1 MMERKRLTYWL
12 SKAAYIVEVLI
23 SFVLLVTVAVL
34 LVETVLKSGI
44 FWPDGH
50 HLDFNEFLSSVFNL
64 IIGVEFTKM
73 LCKHT
78 PDTVVEVLLFAI
90 ARQVVI
96 THGNIWQSILG
107 VVAIAGLFAI
117 RKFLIP
123 QLPKHWGQGDKT
135 ATTAESSEQREQDSV
150 AA

>member
-1 MMERKRLTYWL
+1 MMDKKKLTDWL
-12 SKAAYIVEVLI
+12 SRGAYFVEVSI
-23 SFVLLVTVAVL
+23 SFVLLLAVVVL

-96 THGNIWQSILG
+96 THGNIWESILG
-107 VVAIAGLFAI
+107 VMAIAGLFAI

-123 QLPKHWGQGDKT
+123 QLPKRWGKDNET
-135 ATTAESSEQREQDSV
+135 ALADESSEQSE
-150 AA
+150 

>member
-1 MMERKRLTYWL
+1 MMEKKRLAHWL
-12 SKAAYIVEVLI
+12 SKGAYFVEVLI
-23 SFVLLVTVAVL
+23 SFVLLAAVIVL

-44 FWPDGH
+44 FWLDGQ
-50 HLDFNEFLSSVFNL
+50 HLDFNEFLSGVFNL

-96 THGNIWQSILG
+96 THGNIWESILG

-123 QLPKHWGQGDKT
+123 QLPRQWGQNNHT
-135 ATTAESSEQREQDSV
+135 DSNNPSGSDNI

>member
-1 MMERKRLTYWL
+1 MEKKKMAHWL
-12 SKAAYIVEVLI
+12 SKGAYFVEVLI
-23 SFVLLVTVAVL
+23 SFVLLAAVVVL
-34 LVETVLKSGI
+34 LIEMVAESGI
-44 FWPDGH
+44 FWPDGQ
-50 HLDFNEFLSSVFNL
+50 HLDFNQFLSSMFNL

-90 ARQVVI
+90 ARQAVI
-96 THGNIWQSILG
+96 NHDNIWESILG

-117 RKFLIP
+117 RKFLIS
-123 QLPKHWGQGDKT
+123 QFPKQWNQNDCDENSCQKT
-135 ATTAESSEQREQDSV
+135 DSM

>member
-1 MMERKRLTYWL
+1 MTDWL
-12 SKAAYIVEVLI
+12 SKGAYFAEVLI
-23 SFVLLVTVAVL
+23 SFVLLAAVVIL
-34 LVETVLKSGI
+34 LIATVLKSGI
-44 FWPDGH
+44 FWPDVH
-50 HLDFNEFLSSVFNL
+50 HLDFNEFLSNVFNL

-96 THGNIWQSILG
+96 THGNIWESILG

-123 QLPKHWGQGDKT
+123 QLPKHWHQNNETDC
-135 ATTAESSEQREQDSV
+135 SQSELDNM